1 MNTETLQLI
10 TVGNFNP
17 EGRLVISPKHWQTRP
32 HQKNENKPLGKFDGI
47 FYMYIIFFVRK
58 TEIISPYDDKIP
70 GNPIGTLQEMCM
82 SRHWPPP
89 CYEMVNEE
97 GLPHERLFTI
107 ACVVFKHRE
116 TG

>member
-1 MNTETLQLI
+1 LADHNT
-10 TVGNFNP
+10 
-17 EGRLVISPKHWQTRP
+17 PK
-32 HQKNENKPLGKFDGI
+32 NKHKPPGKFEDVSLLSTLYFIG
-47 FYMYIIFFVRK
+47 RK

-82 SRHWPPP
+82 SRRWPPP
-89 CYEMVNEE
+89 SYEMVNEE

>member
-1 MNTETLQLI
+1 MSED
-10 TVGNFNP
+10 FNIKI
-17 EGRLVISPKHWQTRP
+17 LSVLLFI
-32 HQKNENKPLGKFDGI
+32 
-47 FYMYIIFFVRK
+47 RK

-70 GNPIGTLQEMCM
+70 GNPIGMLQEMCM
-82 SRHWPPP
+82 SRRWPPP
-89 CYEMVNEE
+89 GYEMVNEE

>member
-1 MNTETLQLI
+1 MTLYSLSIKMLEPVMSIRHLSSVSHQEKSKNASLMS
-10 TVGNFNP
+10 
-17 EGRLVISPKHWQTRP
+17 ISF
-32 HQKNENKPLGKFDGI
+32 LLFI
-47 FYMYIIFFVRK
+47 RK
-58 TEIISPYDDKIP
+58 AEIISPYDDKIP

-82 SRHWPPP
+82 SRRWPPP
-89 CYEMVNEE
+89 GYEMVNEE